1 MPTPLQVNCGGL
13 GGGTLDG
20 PIPPHFHCTC
30 PSVSE
35 SQVYGPSLSP
45 ADVAKEQKTEVAA
58 GYTTG
63 IHEIVTLFS
72 HIQDPCERW
81 ELLGFGKAA
90 VLYRR
95 TQIVLNAARLLP
107 AHRRLPHKAFLSG
120 LWWKLLS
127 IQPMQLLATLP
138 MLGHLRHAAQPS
150 PEHFVV
156 NGFSAGSYTG
166 AVIAL
171 AIRCLWPQ
179 SQITA
184 RLGAIAMPKG
194 VLAALVATADTNLH
208 HYYLV
213 HAGADSLCDW
223 QPSDQELQIFQQNL
237 HVTYVDESAR
247 WMGSCKHNYWHW
259 LDCRLPRGRVRLT
272 DLKLSHPTVIPSRDR
287 MAAPMRLAS

>member
-1 MPTPLQVNCGGL
+1 M
-13 GGGTLDG
+13 
-20 PIPPHFHCTC
+20 
-30 PSVSE
+30 
-35 SQVYGPSLSP
+35 
-45 ADVAKEQKTEVAA
+45 
-58 GYTTG
+58 
-63 IHEIVTLFS
+63 
-72 HIQDPCERW
+72 
-81 ELLGFGKAA
+81 LGF
-90 VLYRR
+90 L
-95 TQIVLNAARLLP
+95 Q
-107 AHRRLPHKAFLSG
+107 
-120 LWWKLLS
+120 
-127 IQPMQLLATLP
+127 
-138 MLGHLRHAAQPS
+138 HAAQPS
-150 PEHFVV
+150 PEHFVIT
-156 NGFSAGSYTG
+156 GFSAGSYTG